1 SARRD
6 PQQASGVRVPDVQPA
21 VAPQRGRERRATSR
35 LRGRSS
41 RSPRARARCARTGR
55 PRRSREAPSER
66 ALRRPAAARR
76 DRACSAQ
83 RPIDDPRGRADR
95 EPRFALE
102 RGDPGDPPATQRAG
116 EDRRHGHARTGC
128 RGALPPHRAH
138 AGRRRLARRSR
149 RRAAPRR
156 GRDRVRDRRDGMKL
170 YDSFRSALQSL
181 VVNKLRS
188 SLTML
193 GVIIGV
199 ASVIAMV
206 AVGNGASQ
214 QVQNTIL
221 SLGSNLIT
229 VSPANLSDQGLRGAG
244 AQSQNLTL
252 DDMRAIQTQLGSS
265 IAASEAEQGAGR
277 WQVTAAGQNWNT
289 NVNGVTEDY
298 PIVRDWPLQSGDF
311 FSGSDVTVNAQVA
324 VIGSTTA
331 TSLFGENDAVG
342 QTLQLRQV
350 FGGGG
355 QGQGQQRARIV
366 NFKVVGVL
374 EPKGSTFGFGRDD
387 QILVPVTTAQRV
399 LTGRLNVVNTIVVKA
414 TSSDAMTDTTAD
426 VTNVLLQRH
435 NISDPTVADFTVTN
449 QNDTLAALGAVT
461 GTFTLL
467 LGAIGGISLL
477 VGGIGIMNIMLVSV
491 NERTREIGIRKA
503 VGARRQDIMVQFLI
517 ESMALTGIGGILG
530 ILLGWSITLV
540 VALIPQASG
549 LVLVITTG
557 TVIIAVGVSVAIGV
571 VFGLYPA
578 MRAARLHPIQAL
590 RYE

>member
-1 SARRD
+1 
-6 PQQASGVRVPDVQPA
+6 
-21 VAPQRGRERRATSR
+21 
-35 LRGRSS
+35 
-41 RSPRARARCARTGR
+41 
-55 PRRSREAPSER
+55 
-66 ALRRPAAARR
+66 
-76 DRACSAQ
+76 
-83 RPIDDPRGRADR
+83 
-95 EPRFALE
+95 
-102 RGDPGDPPATQRAG
+102 
-116 EDRRHGHARTGC
+116 
-128 RGALPPHRAH
+128 
-138 AGRRRLARRSR
+138 
-149 RRAAPRR
+149 
-156 GRDRVRDRRDGMKL
+156 MKI

-188 SLTML
+188 ALTML

-331 TSLFGENDAVG
+331 TSLFGEADAVG

-435 NISDPTVADFTVTN
+435 NISDPAVADFTVTN

>member
-1 SARRD
+1 
-6 PQQASGVRVPDVQPA
+6 
-21 VAPQRGRERRATSR
+21 
-35 LRGRSS
+35 
-41 RSPRARARCARTGR
+41 
-55 PRRSREAPSER
+55 
-66 ALRRPAAARR
+66 
-76 DRACSAQ
+76 
-83 RPIDDPRGRADR
+83 
-95 EPRFALE
+95 
-102 RGDPGDPPATQRAG
+102 
-116 EDRRHGHARTGC
+116 
-128 RGALPPHRAH
+128 
-138 AGRRRLARRSR
+138 
-149 RRAAPRR
+149 
-156 GRDRVRDRRDGMKL
+156 MKL

-188 SLTML
+188 ALTML

-252 DDMRAIQTQLGSS
+252 EDMRAIQEQLGSS

-311 FSGSDVTVNAQVA
+311 FSGSDITVNAQVA

-331 TSLFGENDAVG
+331 TSLFGEADAVG

-399 LTGRLNVVNTIVVKA
+399 LTGRLNIVNTIVVKA

-435 NISDPTVADFTVTN
+435 KISDPTVADFTVTN

-540 VALIPQASG
+540 VGLIPQASG

>member
-1 SARRD
+1 
-6 PQQASGVRVPDVQPA
+6 VK
-21 VAPQRGRERRATSR
+21 
-35 LRGRSS
+35 
-41 RSPRARARCARTGR
+41 
-55 PRRSREAPSER
+55 
-66 ALRRPAAARR
+66 
-76 DRACSAQ
+76 
-83 RPIDDPRGRADR
+83 I
-95 EPRFALE
+95 
-102 RGDPGDPPATQRAG
+102 
-116 EDRRHGHARTGC
+116 
-128 RGALPPHRAH
+128 
-138 AGRRRLARRSR
+138 
-149 RRAAPRR
+149 
-156 GRDRVRDRRDGMKL
+156 

-188 SLTML
+188 ALTML

-214 QVQNTIL
+214 QVQSTIL

-229 VSPANLSDQGLRGAG
+229 VSPANQSDQGLKGAG
-244 AQSQNLTL
+244 AQAQNLTL
-252 DDMRAIQTQLGSS
+252 DDMRSIQAQLGDS
-265 IAASEAEQGAGR
+265 ISAIHAEQGAGR

-289 NVNGVTEDY
+289 SVNGVTEDY
-298 PIVRDWPLQSGDF
+298 PIVRDWPMQSGDF
-311 FSGSDVTVNAQVA
+311 FTGTDLTVNAQVA
-324 VIGSTTA
+324 VIGSVTA
-331 TSLFGENDAVG
+331 TNLFGEGDAVG

-366 NFKVVGVL
+366 NFKIVGVL

-387 QILVPVTTAQRV
+387 QILVPITTAQRV
-399 LTGRLNVVNTIVVKA
+399 LTGRLNIVNTIVVKA
-414 TSSDAMTDTTAD
+414 TSSDAMTQTTAD
-426 VTNVLLQRH
+426 VTNVLLTRH
-435 NISDPTVADFTVTN
+435 NISDPASADFTVTN

-540 VALIPQASG
+540 VAAIPQASG

-557 TVIIAVGVSVAIGV
+557 TVIIAVGVSVLIGV

>member
-1 SARRD
+1 
-6 PQQASGVRVPDVQPA
+6 VK
-21 VAPQRGRERRATSR
+21 
-35 LRGRSS
+35 
-41 RSPRARARCARTGR
+41 
-55 PRRSREAPSER
+55 
-66 ALRRPAAARR
+66 
-76 DRACSAQ
+76 
-83 RPIDDPRGRADR
+83 I
-95 EPRFALE
+95 
-102 RGDPGDPPATQRAG
+102 
-116 EDRRHGHARTGC
+116 
-128 RGALPPHRAH
+128 
-138 AGRRRLARRSR
+138 
-149 RRAAPRR
+149 
-156 GRDRVRDRRDGMKL
+156 

-188 SLTML
+188 ALTML

-331 TSLFGENDAVG
+331 TSLFGEADAVG

-414 TSSDAMTDTTAD
+414 MSSDAMTDTTAD

-435 NISDPTVADFTVTN
+435 NISDPAVADFTVTN

>member
-1 SARRD
+1 
-6 PQQASGVRVPDVQPA
+6 V
-21 VAPQRGRERRATSR
+21 
-35 LRGRSS
+35 
-41 RSPRARARCARTGR
+41 
-55 PRRSREAPSER
+55 
-66 ALRRPAAARR
+66 
-76 DRACSAQ
+76 
-83 RPIDDPRGRADR
+83 
-95 EPRFALE
+95 
-102 RGDPGDPPATQRAG
+102 
-116 EDRRHGHARTGC
+116 
-128 RGALPPHRAH
+128 
-138 AGRRRLARRSR
+138 
-149 RRAAPRR
+149 
-156 GRDRVRDRRDGMKL
+156 KL

-188 SLTML
+188 ALTML

-244 AQSQNLTL
+244 AQAQNLTNE
-252 DDMRAIQTQLGSS
+252 DMRAIQAELGPT
-265 IAASEAEQGAGR
+265 IAAIEAEQGAGR
-277 WQVTAAGQNWNT
+277 WQVTAAGTNWNT
-289 NVNGVTEDY
+289 NVNGVSEDY
-298 PIVRDWPLQSGDF
+298 PIVRDWPLLSGDF
-311 FSGSDVTVNAQVA
+311 FSGADVTSNAQVA
-324 VIGSTTA
+324 VLGSTTA
-331 TSLFGENDAVG
+331 ISLFGDNDAVG
-342 QTLQLRQV
+342 QTIQLRQV

-366 NFKVVGVL
+366 NFRVVGVL

-387 QILVPVTTAQRV
+387 QILVPVTTGQRV
-399 LTGRLNVVNTIVVKA
+399 LTGRLNIVNTIVVKA
-414 TSSDAMTDTTAD
+414 TSSDAMTETTSD
-426 VTNVLLQRH
+426 VTNVLLERH
-435 NISDPTVADFTVTN
+435 NISDPAAADFSVTN

-503 VGARRQDIMVQFLI
+503 VGARRQDIMMQFLI

-540 VALIPQASG
+540 VGLIPQASG

>member
-1 SARRD
+1 
-6 PQQASGVRVPDVQPA
+6 
-21 VAPQRGRERRATSR
+21 
-35 LRGRSS
+35 
-41 RSPRARARCARTGR
+41 
-55 PRRSREAPSER
+55 
-66 ALRRPAAARR
+66 
-76 DRACSAQ
+76 
-83 RPIDDPRGRADR
+83 
-95 EPRFALE
+95 
-102 RGDPGDPPATQRAG
+102 
-116 EDRRHGHARTGC
+116 
-128 RGALPPHRAH
+128 
-138 AGRRRLARRSR
+138 
-149 RRAAPRR
+149 
-156 GRDRVRDRRDGMKL
+156 MKL

-188 SLTML
+188 ALTML

-199 ASVIAMV
+199 ASVIAML

-252 DDMRAIQTQLGSS
+252 EDMRAIQEQLGSS

-311 FSGSDVTVNAQVA
+311 FSGSDITVNAQVA

-331 TSLFGENDAVG
+331 TSLFGEADAVG

-399 LTGRLNVVNTIVVKA
+399 LTGRLNIVNTIVVKA

-435 NISDPTVADFTVTN
+435 KISDPTVADFTVTN

-540 VALIPQASG
+540 VGLIPQASG